1 MLERVRLLREEPRL
15 IEQLGGLEVAEAVT
29 EHLLRD
35 LGHGVEQRQRHV
47 HADDRGDVQQV
58 LLSER

>member
-1 MLERVRLLREEPRL
+1 VLERVRLLREEPRL

-47 HADDRGDVQQV
+47 HADDRGDV
-58 LLSER
+58 